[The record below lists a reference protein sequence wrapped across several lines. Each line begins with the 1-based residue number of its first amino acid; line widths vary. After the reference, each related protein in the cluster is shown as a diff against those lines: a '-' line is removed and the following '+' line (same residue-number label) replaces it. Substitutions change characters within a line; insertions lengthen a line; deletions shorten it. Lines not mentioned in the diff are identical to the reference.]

1 MTMIR
6 EFLANFTKI
15 KRTHLLLLH
24 ILPPI
29 VITTLFFIYYA
40 SAGYRIIPDVRWFF
54 ILLQMIYPLFVS
66 IVVPILIQLD
76 RRINHRHNAL
86 GLVESRS
93 GVYLGKLGF
102 LLFLGALGMILYELC
117 FYVGVRFV
125 LGFDLMPIGSYLV
138 LFMLMFF
145 SNGFVYLLHIPI
157 AFRFGASLSVLLGI
171 SGTIF
176 AGFFE
181 NAIGDVIWP
190 FIPWEWGVRFMKH
203 YFSFSHE
210 LVVPGIVS
218 LIIGASLVLAVS
230 LRWFGRWEGKVIQE

>member
-1 MTMIR
+1 MTIVR
-6 EFLANFTKI
+6 EFLSNFTKI
-15 KRTHLLLLH
+15 KRTPLLILHL
-24 ILPPI
+24 LPPI
-29 VITTLFFIYYA
+29 VITTLFFAYYA
-40 SAGYRIIPDVRWFF
+40 YAGYRIIPDVRWFF
-54 ILLQMIYPLFVS
+54 ILLQMLYPLLTG
-66 IVVPILIQLD
+66 IVVPVLIQLD

-102 LLFLGALGMILYELC
+102 LLFLAALGMIGYELC
-117 FYVGVRFV
+117 FYVGAHWV
-125 LGFDLMPIGSYLV
+125 LGIAPMPVGSYLV
-138 LFMLMFF
+138 LFILLFF
-145 SNGFVYLLHIPI
+145 SNVFVYLLHIPV

-203 YFSFSHE
+203 YFGFSHE
-210 LVVPGIVS
+210 FVVPGMVS
-218 LIIGASLVLAVS
+218 LIIVASLVLAMS
-230 LRWFGRWEGKVIQE
+230 LRWFSRWEGNVIQE